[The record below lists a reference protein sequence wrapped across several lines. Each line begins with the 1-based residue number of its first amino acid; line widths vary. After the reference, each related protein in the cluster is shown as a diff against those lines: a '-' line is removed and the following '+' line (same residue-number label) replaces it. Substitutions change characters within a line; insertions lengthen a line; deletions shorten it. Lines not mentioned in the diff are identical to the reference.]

1 MGLQKPSGAD
11 GADATLAFHLPECIV
26 LLPRKV
32 VALPIAFLH
41 WVHTTQ
47 GLPHMVQ
54 SCFAACV
61 ACSPGFPSLSP
72 IPSGIQVLV

>member
-1 MGLQKPSGAD
+1 MVLAPHWLLTYLSALFCPPS
-11 GADATLAFHLPECIV
+11 
-26 LLPRKV
+26 KV

-41 WVHTTQ
+41 WVHTKQ

-61 ACSPGFPSLSP
+61 ACSPGFPPPSP
-72 IPSGIQVLV
+72 IPSGIQLLV